1 MLKKK
6 SNLTKREKEIRS
18 YILDEHAQIVY
29 CTEKLNTIY
38 AYGREDEVREILGH
52 VLDILGG

>member
-6 SNLTKREKEIRS
+6 SNLTKREEEIRS
-18 YILDEHAQIVY
+18 YLLEEHAWTV
-29 CTEKLNTIY
+29 CFAEKNAVPY
-38 AYGREDEVREILGH
+38 AYGKEKEAREILGR

>member
-1 MLKKK
+1 MLNKK

-18 YILDEHAQIVY
+18 YILDEYARVLRY
-29 CTEKLNTIY
+29 MEKHPEPF
-38 AYGREDEVREILGH
+38 AYGIEGEVREILGK

>member
-6 SNLTKREKEIRS
+6 SNLTKREEEIRS
-18 YILDEHAQIVY
+18 YLLQEHARVLCYI
-29 CTEKLNTIY
+29 EKHPEPYT
-38 AYGREDEVREILGH
+38 YGMESEVREILGS

>member
-1 MLKKK
+1 MFWKRPK
-6 SNLTKREKEIRS
+6 LTTRERAIRS
-18 YILDEHAQIVY
+18 YLLNEHAQIVY

-38 AYGREDEVREILGH
+38 VYGREDEVREILGH